1 MTSLSQPSLPP
12 LYFEERRSNKRQS
25 KENSIEENEN
35 ENENDLCSPQLPSE
49 ILAMCLGNFS
59 DWGDLAKLACVQK
72 SWSNI
77 LIDAAEH
84 SDSSKW
90 ELALAFL
97 EGTSGLQKNPV
108 RAVRILKDLANVET
122 DTNDKPV
129 AVLTGQTCFAP
140 ALKKIAE
147 CYFVGTGVAQNST
160 TGLDWLKASFEH
172 GDDLD
177 AAHEIALLYEFGRN
191 GVEVDVIAAAQWF
204 EKAATAG
211 HIEAMSELGLCYE
224 LGCGVEQNDEQ
235 ALDWY
240 TKAANL
246 GHVTAKFS
254 VGEAFEAAR
263 GVPQSDEEACLW
275 YYRAALVGD
284 EDSKVALRR
293 LYDIARIVVPG
304 VAVILN
310 E

>member
-1 MTSLSQPSLPP
+1 MTTTMTSQSQPSLPP
-12 LYFEERRSNKRQS
+12 LYFEERRNNILQS
-25 KENSIEENEN
+25 EEHQDENET
-35 ENENDLCSPQLPSE
+35 CSPQLPSE

-59 DWGDLAKLACVQK
+59 NWGDLAKLACVQK
-72 SWSNI
+72 SWSDI
-77 LIDAAEH
+77 LTDAAEH
-84 SDSSKW
+84 SESSKW
-90 ELALAFL
+90 ELAQALL

-108 RAVRILKDLANVET
+108 RALKLLRDLANIET
-122 DTNDKPV
+122 DTEDKPV
-129 AVLTGQTCFAP
+129 AVRQGHTCFAP
-140 ALKKIAE
+140 AVRKISE

-160 TGLDWLKASFEH
+160 TGLDWLQAAFQH
-172 GDDLD
+172 GDDID
-177 AAHEIALLYEFGRN
+177 AAHDIALTFEYGRN
-191 GVEVDVIAAAQWF
+191 GVEVDVVAAAQWF
-204 EKAATAG
+204 EKAASAG
-211 HIEAMSELGLCYE
+211 HVEAMSELGLCYE
-224 LGCGVEQNDEQ
+224 LGCGVEQNDEE

-275 YYRAALVGD
+275 YHRAAIAGD

-304 VAVILN
+304 VAEILN